1 MRILG
6 KAGFILS
13 LLVLAPFSA
22 AAEQTTPNL
31 WKLEDKDT
39 TIYIFGTIHLMRED
53 VDWYTPGLDRAMN
66 EADRLYLE
74 LSPKETANP
83 YVIQSLVVRHGLL
96 TDGRT
101 LEGVVGSSDYQKM
114 VNVLEEMDMAPLGFN
129 VMKPWLAAT
138 ALSVQISAA
147 SGYLPEYG
155 VETILT
161 KKAKEKR
168 IKVKGL
174 EKASFQIGIFSGMT
188 EETQKAFFHAA
199 VESVDSFDENF
210 EILKNAWL
218 AGDTETLA
226 RNLSADFEAYPEAA
240 EALLYSRNRDWA
252 EKVGKL
258 MRKKGTFVVAV
269 GTGHLVGKENLIELL
284 EDKGYEVTLQR

>member
-1 MRILG
+1 MRTLG

-31 WKLEDKDT
+31 WKLQDKDT

-53 VDWYTPGLDRAMN
+53 VNWYTPGLDRALN

-74 LSPKETANP
+74 LSPKETNDP
-83 YVIQSLVVRHGLL
+83 YIIQSLVVRHGLL

-101 LEGVVGSSDYQKM
+101 LENMVGSRDYQKM
-114 VNVLEEMDMAPLGFN
+114 VNVLEEMDLAPMGFN

-138 ALSVQISAA
+138 ALSIQISAA
-147 SGYLPEYG
+147 HGYLPEHG
-155 VETILT
+155 VETVLT

-168 IKVKGL
+168 LKVKGL
-174 EKASFQIGIFSGMT
+174 EKASFQIGIFSGMA
-188 EETQKAFFHAA
+188 ESVQKAFFHATVDGA
-199 VESVDSFDENF
+199 ESFNDNF

-218 AGDTETLA
+218 AGDTDTLA
-226 RNLSADFEAYPEAA
+226 RNLNADFQAYPQAA

-269 GTGHLVGKENLIELL
+269 GTGHLVGRENLIELL
-284 EDKGYEVTLQR
+284 ENKGYEVTLQH